1 MKIVLSMQSYV
12 SHFIVF
18 LTNEFFFLL
27 SFQIYCDPP
36 KYTKNS
42 IYTPIRIFFWLN
54 MTKKLKYYLT
64 HLSTVVWK
72 MKNISKLSGGYQRGR
87 FENGVMNEK
96 FEEFCGDQYIPKLK
110 I

>member
-1 MKIVLSMQSYV
+1 MDAILCFSLYYTPYK
-12 SHFIVF
+12 FR
-18 LTNEFFFLL
+18 LL
-27 SFQIYCDPP
+27 SFQIYRDPP

-42 IYTPIRIFFWLN
+42 IYIPIKIFLFFLLN
-54 MTKKLKYYLT
+54 VTKNLKYYLT

-72 MKNISKLSGGYQRGR
+72 MKNMPKLSGEYQRGR

-96 FEEFCGDQYIPKLK
+96 FEEFCGDQDIPKLK